1 MTYIDPAIT
10 IDKNCIKTM
19 NQIQMEEELRK
30 NEIERQ
36 KEYEEDHKDDDL
48 REEINEVVDA
58 LTSGELNI
66 DFVDTKISFK
76 NVDICSNIIP
86 LSDKQLL
93 DITAMIL
100 KDRANGYI
108 VYTEETNDRII
119 TEIIPMKYIQ
129 TLEYAITANINVT
142 TTFSTDIAFTLKK
155 NAPTD
160 AEFVYGDHIVDCPP
174 IDEYSKRRYRIH
186 IIKLKKKV

>member
-1 MTYIDPAIT
+1 MTYIDSAET
-10 IDKNCIKTM
+10 IGKKYIKTM
-19 NQIQMEEELRK
+19 MNIAMEKEFAKSEL
-30 NEIERQ
+30 ERQ

-48 REEINEVVDA
+48 REEINKFDDA
-58 LTSGELNI
+58 LASGELNI
-66 DFVDTKISFK
+66 DFVDTKITFK
-76 NVDICSNIIP
+76 NVDICSNVIP

-108 VYTEETNDRII
+108 VYTEEIDDRII

-129 TLEYAITANINVT
+129 TLEYAITANSNVT
-142 TTFSTDIAFTLKK
+142 STFSTDLAFTLKK
-155 NAPTD
+155 DAPTD

-186 IIKLKKKV
+186 IITLKKKV

>member
-19 NQIQMEEELRK
+19 MDIEMEEEFAKSEL
-30 NEIERQ
+30 ERQ

-48 REEINEVVDA
+48 REEINEVADA
-58 LTSGELNI
+58 LVSGELNI

-129 TLEYAITANINVT
+129 RLEYAITANSNVT
-142 TTFSTDIAFTLKK
+142 STFSTDLAFTLKK
-155 NAPTD
+155 DAPTD
-160 AEFVYGDHIVDCPP
+160 AEFVYGDHIVDCPS

-186 IIKLKKKV
+186 IIKLKQKI

>member
-19 NQIQMEEELRK
+19 NQIEMEEEFAKSEL
-30 NEIERQ
+30 ERQ

-48 REEINEVVDA
+48 REEINKVADA

-129 TLEYAITANINVT
+129 KLEYAITANSNVT
-142 TTFSTDIAFTLKK
+142 STFSTDLAFTLKK
-155 NAPTD
+155 DAPTD

>member
-19 NQIQMEEELRK
+19 NQIEMEEELRK

-36 KEYEEDHKDDDL
+36 KEYDEDHKDDDL

-66 DFVDTKISFK
+66 DFVNTKISFK
-76 NVDICSNIIP
+76 NLDIYDKATP

-93 DITAMIL
+93 DITAMVL

-108 VYTEETNDRII
+108 VYTEETDDRII

-129 TLEYAITANINVT
+129 TLEYAITANSNVT
-142 TTFSTDIAFTLKK
+142 ATFSTDIAFTLKK

>member
-10 IDKNCIKTM
+10 INKNCIKTM
-19 NQIQMEEELRK
+19 NQIEMEEELRK

-48 REEINEVVDA
+48 REEINEVIDE

-66 DFVDTKISFK
+66 DFVNTKILFK
-76 NVDICSNIIP
+76 NVDIYNNVTP

-100 KDRANGYI
+100 TDRANGYI
-108 VYTEETNDRII
+108 VYTEETDDRII

-129 TLEYAITANINVT
+129 TLEYAITANSNVT
-142 TTFSTDIAFTLKK
+142 ATFSTDIAFTLKK

>member
-19 NQIQMEEELRK
+19 NQIEMEEELRK

-66 DFVDTKISFK
+66 DFVNTKISFK
-76 NVDICSNIIP
+76 NLDIYDKATP

-93 DITAMIL
+93 DITAMVL

-108 VYTEETNDRII
+108 VYTEETDDRII

-129 TLEYAITANINVT
+129 TLEYAITANSNVT
-142 TTFSTDIAFTLKK
+142 ATFSTDIAFTLKK

>member
-1 MTYIDPAIT
+1 MTYIDSAET
-10 IDKNCIKTM
+10 IGKKCIKTM
-19 NQIQMEEELRK
+19 MDVEMEEEFAKSEL
-30 NEIERQ
+30 ERQ

-48 REEINEVVDA
+48 REEINKAADA

-66 DFVDTKISFK
+66 DFVNTKISFK
-76 NVDICSNIIP
+76 NVDAYNNVTP

-129 TLEYAITANINVT
+129 RLEYTITANSNVT
-142 TTFSTDIAFTLKK
+142 STFSTDLAFTLKK
-155 NAPTD
+155 DAPTD

-186 IIKLKKKV
+186 IIKIK

>member
-19 NQIQMEEELRK
+19 NQIKMEEELRK

-48 REEINEVVDA
+48 RGKINEVVDA
-58 LTSGELNI
+58 LTSGEFNI
-66 DFVDTKISFK
+66 DFVDTKILFK
-76 NVDICSNIIP
+76 NLDIYDKATP

-93 DITAMIL
+93 DITTMVL

-108 VYTEETNDRII
+108 VYTEEIDDRII

-129 TLEYAITANINVT
+129 TLEYAITANSNVT
-142 TTFSTDIAFTLKK
+142 ATFSTDIAFTLKK

>member
-19 NQIQMEEELRK
+19 NQIEMEEELRK

-76 NVDICSNIIP
+76 NLDIYDKTTP

-93 DITAMIL
+93 DITAMVL

-108 VYTEETNDRII
+108 VYTEETDDRII

-129 TLEYAITANINVT
+129 TLEYAITANSNVT
-142 TTFSTDIAFTLKK
+142 ATFSTDVAFTLKK

-160 AEFVYGDHIVDCPP
+160 AEFVYGGHIVDCPP

>member
-1 MTYIDPAIT
+1 MTYIDSAET
-10 IDKNCIKTM
+10 IGKKCIKTM
-19 NQIQMEEELRK
+19 MDIEMEEEFVK

-48 REEINEVVDA
+48 REKINKVADA
-58 LTSGELNI
+58 LTSGKLNI

-119 TEIIPMKYIQ
+119 TEIIPIKYIQ
-129 TLEYAITANINVT
+129 TLEYAITANSNVT
-142 TTFSTDIAFTLKK
+142 STFSTDLAFTLKK
-155 NAPTD
+155 DAPTD

-186 IIKLKKKV
+186 IIKLK

>member
-19 NQIQMEEELRK
+19 NEIEMEEELRK

-36 KEYEEDHKDDDL
+36 KEYDEDHKDDDL

-66 DFVDTKISFK
+66 DFVNTKISFK
-76 NVDICSNIIP
+76 NLDIYDKATP

-93 DITAMIL
+93 DITAMVL

-108 VYTEETNDRII
+108 VYTEETDDRII

-129 TLEYAITANINVT
+129 TLEYAITANSNVT
-142 TTFSTDIAFTLKK
+142 ATFSTDIAFTLKK

>member
-19 NQIQMEEELRK
+19 NQIEMEEELRK

-76 NVDICSNIIP
+76 NLDIYDKATP

-93 DITAMIL
+93 DITAMVL

-108 VYTEETNDRII
+108 VYTEETDDRII

-129 TLEYAITANINVT
+129 TLEYAITANSNVT
-142 TTFSTDIAFTLKK
+142 ATFSTDIAFTLKK

>member
-19 NQIQMEEELRK
+19 NQIEMEKELRK

-76 NVDICSNIIP
+76 NLDIYDKATP

-93 DITAMIL
+93 DITAMVL

-108 VYTEETNDRII
+108 VYTEETDDRII

-129 TLEYAITANINVT
+129 TLEYAITANSNVT
-142 TTFSTDIAFTLKK
+142 ATFSTDIAFTLKK

>member
-10 IDKNCIKTM
+10 IDKKCIKTM
-19 NQIQMEEELRK
+19 NQIEMEEELRK

-36 KEYEEDHKDDDL
+36 KEYEEGHKDDDL
-48 REEINEVVDA
+48 REEINEVVDT

-66 DFVDTKISFK
+66 DFVNTKISFK
-76 NVDICSNIIP
+76 NLDIYDKVTP

-93 DITAMIL
+93 DITAMVL

-108 VYTEETNDRII
+108 VYTEETDDRII

-129 TLEYAITANINVT
+129 TLEYVITANSDVT
-142 TTFSTDIAFTLKK
+142 STFSTDLAFTLKK
-155 NAPTD
+155 DAPTD

-186 IIKLKKKV
+186 IIKLK